1 MSRIIQFI
9 GTLLTSLLLVGCDI
23 SMFSGKTQ
31 VIDNLSS
38 LVSGD
43 NVWPVELSRKPGPM
57 WWISIDIVKTPI
69 SWSSASPSLR
79 DNHVTIML
87 KNTDGSTL
95 VIVRPGRGR
104 ELVPSGGFI
113 ELYAGSLKTMTHADS
128 IASLAPE
135 ADGNRSGFVRVEYI
149 IRSDNAVTFDAPIPL
164 IAYRPP

>member
-23 SMFSGKTQ
+23 SMFSETQ

-43 NVWPVELSRKPGPM
+43 NAWPVELSRKPGPM
-57 WWISIDIVKTPI
+57 WWISIETRKKPI
-69 SWSSASPSLR
+69 SWSSASPFLR
-79 DNHVTIML
+79 DNNVTIML

-128 IASLAPE
+128 FARLAPE
-135 ADGNRSGFVRVEYI
+135 RLKKGSGRGLWIF
-149 IRSDNAVTFDAPIPL
+149 
-164 IAYRPP
+164 